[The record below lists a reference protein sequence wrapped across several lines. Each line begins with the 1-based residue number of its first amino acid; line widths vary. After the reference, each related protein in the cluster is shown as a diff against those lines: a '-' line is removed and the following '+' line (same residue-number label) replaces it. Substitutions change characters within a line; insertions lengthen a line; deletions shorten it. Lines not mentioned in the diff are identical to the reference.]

1 MKIIV
6 ADSET
11 DGLAY
16 ECTKLH
22 VFSWTETCEYCGGSG
37 KQDVSGGWGADDS
50 PPEPEWETCEE
61 CFGEGIQIESTND
74 YNKMREVIQGA
85 DLIVMHNAVR
95 HDMVVFNRLLGI
107 PMDYTKYI
115 DTLIVS
121 WYLYPDRASHGLAAI
136 GEEHGVK
143 KPEVDDWEG
152 LSYEEYKHRCQE
164 DTKINHKEWDKC
176 WKRLNE
182 IYDTEEDI
190 FKFLRYLSFK
200 ADCLREQEQQPLT
213 LDVAKAQKHY
223 DELTEVIE
231 DKTVA
236 LAKVM
241 PKAPGKMQNK
251 PKNLYKQDGSYS
263 AHGKKWFD
271 TLKELKLPPETEGPV
286 VTEWVDGNPKST
298 QQIKEWLES
307 LGWRPCTFKY
317 QRNKLTGEEKK
328 IPQVRYVAQSDPRK
342 GQLTDSVL
350 RLKEREP
357 AIEELEGLTVAQ
369 HRRGIFEGFLSEH
382 RGGKIISSAGGLT
395 NTLRF
400 KHRKPIVNLPGVDA
414 AWGKE
419 IRGCIVAED
428 DTQVLCGADVSSLES
443 CTKRHLMWEHDPEYV
458 TEMSQPGFDEHLNL
472 AKFAGKVTQEDIDR
486 YNEGKAPELKP
497 LRSKFKATNYSAV
510 YGVGAPKLARETG
523 MTQKEA
529 QELLKA
535 YWGRNWAVEKLA
547 KDQYVKT
554 LKDGSMWLK
563 NPVSG
568 FYYSLRYDKDRFST
582 LNQGLGVYIFDLWV
596 ANIRKLGIKVS
607 MQYHDEVL
615 FSVPK
620 GQEEQTEG
628 LLKQA
633 MDKVNDTLKLNVTI
647 GADAEFGSSYDQC
660 H

>member
-1 MKIIV
+1 
-6 ADSET
+6 
-11 DGLAY
+11 
-16 ECTKLH
+16 
-22 VFSWTETCEYCGGSG
+22 
-37 KQDVSGGWGADDS
+37 
-50 PPEPEWETCEE
+50 
-61 CFGEGIQIESTND
+61 
-74 YNKMREVIQGA
+74 
-85 DLIVMHNAVR
+85 
-95 HDMVVFNRLLGI
+95 
-107 PMDYTKYI
+107 MDK
-115 DTLIVS
+115 
-121 WYLYPDRASHGLAAI
+121 
-136 GEEHGVK
+136 
-143 KPEVDDWEG
+143 
-152 LSYEEYKHRCQE
+152 
-164 DTKINHKEWDKC
+164 
-176 WKRLNE
+176 
-182 IYDTEEDI
+182 DI
-190 FKFLRYLSFK
+190 LRFLRYLSFK
-200 ADCLREQEQQPLT
+200 ADCLREQEQQTLT
-213 LDVAKAQKHY
+213 LDVAKAQGHY

-231 DKTVA
+231 EKTKA

-241 PKAPGKMQNK
+241 PKVPGKMQNK

-271 TLKELKLPPETEGPV
+271 TLKELKLPAETEGPV

-307 LGWRPCTFKY
+307 LGWNPCTYKY
-317 QRNKLTGEEKK
+317 ARNKITGEEKK

-369 HRRGIFEGFLSEH
+369 HRRSIFEGFLSEAQ
-382 RGGKIISSAGGLT
+382 GNTVVASAHGLT

-400 KHRKPIVNLPGVDA
+400 KHRKPIVNLPGVGSP
-414 AWGKE
+414 WGKE
-419 IRGCIVAED
+419 IRGCIVAPND
-428 DTQVLCGADVSSLES
+428 DEVLCGADVSSLES
-443 CTKRHLMWEHDPEYV
+443 CTKRHLMWEYDPEYV
-458 TEMSQPGFDEHLNL
+458 TEMSKEGFDEHLDL
-472 AKFAGKVTQEDIDR
+472 AKHAGKITQDDIDK
-486 YNEGKAPELKP
+486 YNRGEAPEVKP
-497 LRSKFKATNYSAV
+497 LRSKFKATNYSAI

-523 MTQKEA
+523 MTQREA

-535 YWGRNWAVEKLA
+535 YWGRNWAVEKLS

-596 ANIRKLGIKVS
+596 ANMRKLGITIL

-620 GQEEQTEG
+620 GHEEQTEE

-633 MDKVNDTLKLNVTI
+633 MDEVNETLQLNVTI
-647 GADAEFGSSYDQC
+647 GADAEFGDSYDQC

>member
-22 VFSWTETCEYCGGSG
+22 VLSFTSDGETY
-37 KQDVSGGWGADDS
+37 
-50 PPEPEWETCEE
+50 
-61 CFGEGIQIESTND
+61 ESTND
-74 YNKMREVIQGA
+74 YDKMREVIQQA

-95 HDMVVFNRLLGI
+95 HDMVVFHRLLGI

-115 DTLIVS
+115 DTLMVS
-121 WYLYPDRASHGLAAI
+121 WYLYADRASHGLAAI
-136 GEEHGVK
+136 GEEHGVP
-143 KPEVDDWEG
+143 KPKVDDWEG

-200 ADCLREQEQQPLT
+200 ADCLREQEQQPLS

-241 PKAPGKMQNK
+241 PKVPGKMQNK

-271 TLKELKLPPETEGPV
+271 ILKELKLPPETEGPV

-307 LGWRPCTFKY
+307 LGWQPCTYKY

-342 GQLTDSVL
+342 GQLTDSVV

-369 HRRGIFEGFLSEH
+369 HRRGIFEAFLSEH
-382 RGGKIISSAGGLT
+382 REGKIVSGAGGLT
-395 NTLRF
+395 NTLRL

-414 AWGKE
+414 VWGKE

-428 DTQVLCGADVSSLES
+428 AEVLCGADVSSLEDM
-443 CTKRHLMWEHDPEYV
+443 TRRHYIKPIDPALVAEQDEPGYDAHLAIAVDAGVV
-458 TEMSQPGFDEHLNL
+458 TEDEYEFY
-472 AKFAGKVTQEDIDR
+472 KWYK
-486 YNEGKAPELKP
+486 
-497 LRSKFKATNYSAV
+497 
-510 YGVGAPKLARETG
+510 
-523 MTQKEA
+523 
-529 QELLKA
+529 
-535 YWGRNWAVEKLA
+535 RNK
-547 KDQYVKT
+547 
-554 LKDGSMWLK
+554 
-563 NPVSG
+563 
-568 FYYSLRYDKDRFST
+568 
-582 LNQGLGVYIFDLWV
+582 
-596 ANIRKLGIKVS
+596 
-607 MQYHDEVL
+607 
-615 FSVPK
+615 
-620 GQEEQTEG
+620 
-628 LLKQA
+628 
-633 MDKVNDTLKLNVTI
+633 
-647 GADAEFGSSYDQC
+647 
-660 H
+660 